1 MARGHI
7 STVAIDAFS
16 ALGFAVRPG
25 VQHVPRKT
33 RLRYEMTVGQSE
45 FLSNE
50 FSTSRRANNNAALWL
65 A

>member
-16 ALGFAVRPG
+16 ALGFAVTPG

-33 RLRYEMTVGQSE
+33 RHELTVGQSE
-45 FLSNE
+45 FLSDE
-50 FSTSRRANNNAALWL
+50 FQTSRRANNNAALWL